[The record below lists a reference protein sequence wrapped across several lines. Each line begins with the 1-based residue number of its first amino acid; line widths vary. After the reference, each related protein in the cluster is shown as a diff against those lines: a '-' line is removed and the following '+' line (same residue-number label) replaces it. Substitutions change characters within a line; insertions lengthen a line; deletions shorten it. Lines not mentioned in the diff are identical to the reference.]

1 MRLLTV
7 LTSRYPGRT
16 AAAVVALLLAGI
28 AEGVGLSALFPLLRV
43 AGDVGSG
50 LAEEPSGPG
59 RVLVGLFAAVG
70 LTPTLEALLV
80 VIVAAAAVKSGL
92 ALLANRQ
99 VGYIVAGVATDLRLA
114 LIRALLAARWPY
126 FVGQPLGA
134 LANAV
139 ATETTRAA
147 TAYLHG
153 TTVIAFIIQAAVY
166 ALLAFLV
173 SWKAALGAL
182 VVGLGVMVLL
192 NRLVRVARRAGAR
205 QTRLLRSLVAR
216 LADLLQS
223 VKPLKSMGREPVAG
237 GLLLSDTLGLN
248 DALRREVFSREALRS
263 FQELAITIVVAAG
276 VYAAVTRAE
285 LPFSS
290 VLVMTFMIARAL
302 VGLGKVQRGYQ
313 QMLTCES
320 AFWSLERAV
329 SEADQQQEIS
339 VGTMSPLL
347 RGGLR
352 LDGITFAYEGEPVL
366 RDVSLTVPAG
376 RVTVVVGPSGAGK
389 TTVVDLVTGLLRPHQ
404 GEVWIDE
411 LPMAHVDR
419 AAWRRMIG
427 YVPQETLL
435 LHDSVLR
442 NVTLGDPALTPAD
455 AEYALRAAG
464 AWDFVTLLPDGV
476 LSLVGERGGRLS
488 GGQRQRLAI
497 ARALIHRPALLIL
510 DEATSA
516 LDADSEAEICASLR
530 RLRGQLTIL
539 AVSHRPALAEAA
551 DRVYRLDAGSAVLVE
566 DRVMADAPTCA
577 EAPATLGAASPS
589 QG

>member
-16 AAAVVALLLAGI
+16 TAAVVALLLAGI
-28 AEGVGLSALFPLLRV
+28 AEGIGLSALFPLLRV
-43 AGDVGSG
+43 AGEAGAG
-50 LAEEPSGPG
+50 FAEEPSGPG
-59 RVLVGLFAAVG
+59 RVLVRLFAAAGVA
-70 LTPTLEALLV
+70 PTLEALLA
-80 VIVAAAAVKSGL
+80 VIVAATAVKSGL

-114 LIRALLAARWPY
+114 LIRALLVARWPY
-126 FVGQPLGA
+126 YVGQPLGV

-153 TTVIAFIIQAAVY
+153 TTVIAFLIQGAVY
-166 ALLAFLV
+166 AVLAFLV

-182 VVGLGVMVLL
+182 VAGLGVLMLL
-192 NRLVRVARRAGAR
+192 SRLVRAARRAGAR
-205 QTRLLRSLVAR
+205 QTRLLRSLVVR

-223 VKPLKSMGREPVAG
+223 VKPLKSMGREPLAG
-237 GLLLSDTLGLN
+237 RLLVSDTLGLN

-263 FQELAITIVVAAG
+263 FQELAITVVVAAG
-276 VYAAVTRAE
+276 VYVAVTGAE

-290 VLVMTFMIARAL
+290 VLVLTFMIARAL
-302 VGLGKVQRGYQ
+302 VGLGRVQRQYQ
-313 QMLTCES
+313 HMLACES

-329 SEADQQQEIS
+329 SEAEQQREVT
-339 VGTMSPLL
+339 VGTTPPLL
-347 RGGLR
+347 RREIR
-352 LDGITFAYEGEPVL
+352 LDGVTFSYEREPVL

-376 RVTVVVGPSGAGK
+376 GITVVIGPSGAGK
-389 TTVVDLVTGLLRPHQ
+389 TTVVDLVTGLLRPHH
-404 GEVWIDE
+404 GEVWIDG

-435 LHDSVLR
+435 LHESVLH
-442 NVTLGDPALTPAD
+442 NVTLGDPSLTRAD
-455 AEYALRAAG
+455 AEQALRAAG
-464 AWDFVTLLPDGV
+464 AWDFVTTLPDGIF
-476 LSLVGERGGRLS
+476 SPVGERGGRLS

-497 ARALIHRPALLIL
+497 ARALTHRPALLIL

-539 AVSHRPALAEAA
+539 AVSHRPALMEAA

-566 DRVMADAPTCA
+566 DRTMAVVTTTLG
-577 EAPATLGAASPS
+577 EAPATLGAAPPS
-589 QG
+589 

>member
-1 MRLLTV
+1 M
-7 LTSRYPGRT
+7 SRYPGRT
-16 AAAVVALLLAGI
+16 TAAVVALLLAGI
-28 AEGVGLSALFPLLRV
+28 AEGIGLSALFPLLRV
-43 AGDVGSG
+43 AGDLGSS

-59 RVLVGLFAAVG
+59 RVLVHLFTAVG
-70 LTPTLEALLV
+70 VTPTLEALLA

-153 TTVIAFIIQAAVY
+153 TTVIAFLIQGGVY
-166 ALLAFLV
+166 AVLALLV

-182 VVGLGVMVLL
+182 VAGLGVLL
-192 NRLVRVARRAGAR
+192 LVSRLVRVARRAGAR

-237 GLLLSDTLGLN
+237 RLLLSDTLGL
-248 DALRREVFSREALRS
+248 DVALRREVFSREALRS
-263 FQELAITIVVAAG
+263 FQELAITLVVAAG
-276 VYAAVTRAE
+276 VYIAVTRAE

-302 VGLGKVQRGYQ
+302 VGLGRVQRQYQ

-320 AFWSLERAV
+320 AFWALEDAV
-329 SEADQQQEIS
+329 GEAARQREVS
-339 VGTMSPLL
+339 VGTAQPLL
-347 RGGLR
+347 RGEIR
-352 LDGITFAYEGEPVL
+352 LDRITFAYDGEPVL

-389 TTVVDLVTGLLRPHQ
+389 TTVVDLVTGLLRPHA
-404 GEVWIDE
+404 GEVWIDDR
-411 LPMAHVDR
+411 PMAHVDR
-419 AAWRRMIG
+419 AAWRRLIG

-442 NVTLGDPALTPAD
+442 NVTLGDPTLTPAD
-455 AEYALRAAG
+455 AEHALRAAG
-464 AWDFVTLLPDGV
+464 AWDFVTTLPDGV

-497 ARALIHRPALLIL
+497 ARALVHRPALLIL

-516 LDADSEAEICASLR
+516 LDADSEAEICASLG

-539 AVSHRPALAEAA
+539 AVSHRPALAQAA

-566 DRVMADAPTCA
+566 DRVMADATTCDQ
-577 EAPATLGAASPS
+577 APAALGAASTS
-589 QG
+589 QE

>member
-1 MRLLTV
+1 VRLLTV
-7 LTSRYPGRT
+7 LTSRYPGHT
-16 AAAVVALLLAGI
+16 TAAVVALLLAGI
-28 AEGVGLSALFPLLRV
+28 AEGIGLSALFPLLRV
-43 AGDVGSG
+43 VGNVGSG
-50 LAEEPSGPG
+50 LAEEASGPG
-59 RVLVGLFAAVG
+59 RIVVDLFAAVG
-70 LTPTLEALLV
+70 MTPTLEALLG

-92 ALLANRQ
+92 ALVANRQ

-153 TTVIAFIIQAAVY
+153 TTVIAFFIQALVY
-166 ALLAFLV
+166 TVLALLV
-173 SWKAALGAL
+173 SWRAALGAL
-182 VVGLGVMVLL
+182 VVGLGVLL
-192 NRLVRVARRAGAR
+192 LVSRLVRAARRAGAR

-216 LADLLQS
+216 LADLLQA
-223 VKPLKSMGREPVAG
+223 VKALKSMGREPVAG
-237 GLLLSDTLGLN
+237 RLLMSDTVGLD

-276 VYAAVTRAE
+276 VYVAVTRAT

-302 VGLGKVQRGYQ
+302 VGLGKVQRQYQ
-313 QMLTCES
+313 QMLACES
-320 AFWSLERAV
+320 AFWAVERAV
-329 SEADQQQEIS
+329 GQAEQHREVAA
-339 VGTMSPLL
+339 GTLL
-347 RGGLR
+347 PVLSRGVR
-352 LDGITFAYEGEPVL
+352 LDGITFAHAGAPVL
-366 RDVSLTVPAG
+366 RDASLTIPAG
-376 RVTVVVGPSGAGK
+376 QLTVVIGPSGAGK
-389 TTVVDLVTGLLRPHQ
+389 TTVVDLVTGLLRPQ
-404 GEVWIDE
+404 RGNVWIDG
-411 LPMAHVDR
+411 LSMAQVDG

-427 YVPQETLL
+427 YVPQDTLL

-442 NVTLGDPALTPAD
+442 NVTLGDPSLTQAD
-455 AEYALRAAG
+455 AERALRAAG
-464 AWDFVTLLPDGV
+464 ALDFVTALPEGIQSV
-476 LSLVGERGGRLS
+476 VGERGGRLS

-497 ARALIHRPALLIL
+497 ARALIHQPALLVL

-530 RLRGQLTIL
+530 GLRGRLTML
-539 AVSHRPALAEAA
+539 AVSHRPALVETA

-566 DRVMADAPTCA
+566 DRATNTPGLA
-577 EAPATLGAASPS
+577 EASATLGTVAPTAR
-589 QG
+589 

>member
-1 MRLLTV
+1 VRLLTV
-7 LTSRYPGRT
+7 LASRYPRRT
-16 AAAVVALLLAGI
+16 TAAVVALLLAGI
-28 AEGVGLSALFPLLRV
+28 AEGIGLSALFPLLRV
-43 AGDVGSG
+43 AGDIEAG
-50 LAEEPSGPG
+50 LGDEPSGPG

-70 LTPTLEALLV
+70 VAPTLEALLAL
-80 VIVAAAAVKSGL
+80 IVAATAVKSGL

-126 FVGQPLGA
+126 YVGQPLGA

-153 TTVIAFIIQAAVY
+153 TTVIAFLIQGTVY
-166 ALLAFLV
+166 AVLAFLV

-182 VVGLGVMVLL
+182 VAGLGVLVLVS
-192 NRLVRVARRAGAR
+192 NLVRAARRAGAR

-237 GLLLSDTLGLN
+237 RLLMSDTVGLN
-248 DALRREVFSREALRS
+248 EALRREVFSREALRS

-276 VYAAVTRAE
+276 VYVAVRRAD

-290 VLVMTFMIARAL
+290 VLVMTFMTARAL
-302 VGLGKVQRGYQ
+302 VGLGKVQRQYQ
-313 QMLTCES
+313 QMLACES
-320 AFWSLERAV
+320 AFWALERSV
-329 SEADQQQEIS
+329 DEAEQQRETS
-339 VGTMSPLL
+339 VGTTPPVL
-347 RGGLR
+347 RREIR
-352 LDGITFAYEGEPVL
+352 LHGITFAYDDEVVL
-366 RDVSLTVPAG
+366 RDVTLAVPAG
-376 RVTVVVGPSGAGK
+376 QITVVIGPSGAGK
-389 TTVVDLVTGLLRPHQ
+389 TTVVDLVTGLLRPQH
-404 GEVWIDE
+404 GEVWIDD
-411 LPMAHVDR
+411 LPMEDVDR

-435 LHDSVLR
+435 LHESILY
-442 NVTLGDPALTPAD
+442 NVTLGDPVLTRAD
-455 AEYALRAAG
+455 AEQALRAAG
-464 AWDFVTLLPDGV
+464 AWEFVTALPGGI
-476 LSLVGERGGRLS
+476 LSPVGERGGRLS
-488 GGQRQRLAI
+488 GGERQRLAI

-516 LDADSEAEICASLR
+516 LDADSEAEVCASLR

-539 AVSHRPALAEAA
+539 AVSHRPALMEAA
-551 DRVYRLDAGSAVLVE
+551 DRVYRLDGASAVLVE
-566 DRVMADAPTCA
+566 DRTPTGGDFRTT
-577 EAPATLGAASPS
+577 PATRGAASVSPR
-589 QG
+589 

>member
-1 MRLLTV
+1 VRLLTV
-7 LTSRYPGRT
+7 LASRYPGRT
-16 AAAVVALLLAGI
+16 TAAVVALLLAGI
-28 AEGVGLSALFPLLRV
+28 AEGLGLSALFPLLRV
-43 AGDVGSG
+43 AGNLGDR

-59 RVLVGLFAAVG
+59 RALMRLFDAAGVA
-70 LTPTLEALLV
+70 PTLHALLA

-99 VGYIVAGVATDLRLA
+99 VGYIVAGVATDLRLK

-126 FVGQPLGA
+126 YVGQPLGA

-153 TTVIAFIIQAAVY
+153 TTVIAFLIQAAVY
-166 ALLAFLV
+166 AVLALLV

-182 VVGLGVMVLL
+182 VAGLGVLL
-192 NRLVRVARRAGAR
+192 LVSRLVRAARRAGAR

-223 VKPLKSMGREPVAG
+223 VKPLKSMGRESVAG
-237 GLLLSDTLGLN
+237 RLLLSDTLGLN
-248 DALRREVFSREALRS
+248 DALCREVFSREALRS
-263 FQELAITIVVAAG
+263 FQELAITTVVAAG
-276 VYAAVTRAE
+276 VYIAVTRAE
-285 LPFSS
+285 LPFAS
-290 VLVMTFMIARAL
+290 VLVLTFIIARAL

-329 SEADQQQEIS
+329 GEAAQQQEIS
-339 VGTMSPLL
+339 LGTRQPFLL
-347 RGGLR
+347 REIR
-352 LDGITFAYEGEPVL
+352 LDGITFAHEGQPVL
-366 RDVSLTVPAG
+366 RDVSLTIPAG
-376 RVTVVVGPSGAGK
+376 QVTVVVGPSGVGK
-389 TTVVDLVTGLLRPHQ
+389 TTAVDLVTGLLRPHQ

-411 LPMAHVDR
+411 LPMADVDR

-455 AEYALRAAG
+455 AERALRAAG
-464 AWDFVTLLPDGV
+464 AWDFVTALPEGV

-530 RLRGQLTIL
+530 RLSGQLTIL

-551 DRVYRLDAGSAVLVE
+551 DRVYRLDVGSAVLVE
-566 DRVMADAPTCA
+566 DRAMTLASSVV
-577 EAPATLGAASPS
+577 EAPATLGAAPPS
-589 QG
+589 R